1 MNSSDLMWFDSIWFN
16 LNYNLWSTSQ
26 HPSKSQEHRKH
37 CTLLITTIVY
47 FTPYIT
53 YSARP
58 LTPSPLPFG
67 SPLALSPLSI
77 LPWPCLSTYSLRL
90 SSPSYPFSV
99 GCRPHVPRLLCYP
112 TRPGRCCT
120 PTVILVEA
128 RPVQVDIPRAQV
140 VAPPHSCRCTRGS
153 PATPP
158 ALVEATIQVDAPSP
172 SVVQIEAPPGLG
184 QCIPPAV
191 AIPQPS
197 VVAASPARCH

>member
-1 MNSSDLMWFDSIWFN
+1 MNSSDLMWFGSIWFN

-90 SSPSYPFSV
+90 SSPFYPFSV

-112 TRPGRCCT
+112 MRPGRCCT
-120 PTVILVEA
+120 PRCHSGRSTPRSGWHPS
-128 RPVQVDIPRAQV
+128 RPG
-140 VAPPHSCRCTRGS
+140 RCTSPFLSMHPWLPCYPTCPGRGHRS
-153 PATPP
+153 
-158 ALVEATIQVDAPSP
+158 
-172 SVVQIEAPPGLG
+172 G
-184 QCIPPAV
+184 
-191 AIPQPS
+191 
-197 VVAASPARCH
+197 RCTLP